1 MIGDGIG
8 GSNYISRMQFCLCLM
23 LAWLF
28 ASHWKTLIARYEG
41 AINGHCQT
49 QCVLWYHI
57 YCEVKREGCDGQGGG
72 VALSLCLQ
80 HWYPTFVSHFIKS
93 AKDEIFSQTPEVQGL
108 TVGGCRTPH
117 TAHAQ
122 VHTIATPECLCVCL
136 CVYVCVCVCV
146 CVFMLTKDTKICC
159 SAHSDTVLCWIDK
172 WKKEIQIN
180 PQHTAVVFTVT
191 CKPTWSR
198 TSSVCLTQTIR
209 RNLKK
214 SAFFLAFNG
223 HDKCVWN
230 LFLTQSIN

>member
-146 CVFMLTKDTKICC
+146 C
-159 SAHSDTVLCWIDK
+159 LCWPK
-172 WKKEIQIN
+172 TQRYAVQLTVIQFCVELTN
-180 PQHTAVVFTVT
+180 ERRKFRSTPNTRLLCSQLHVNQHEAERVL
-191 CKPTWSR
+191 
-198 TSSVCLTQTIR
+198 SV
-209 RNLKK
+209 
-214 SAFFLAFNG
+214 
-223 HDKCVWN
+223 
-230 LFLTQSIN
+230 